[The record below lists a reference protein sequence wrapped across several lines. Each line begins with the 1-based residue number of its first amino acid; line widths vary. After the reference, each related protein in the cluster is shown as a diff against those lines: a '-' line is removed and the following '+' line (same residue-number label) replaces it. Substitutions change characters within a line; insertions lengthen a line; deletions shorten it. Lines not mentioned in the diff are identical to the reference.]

1 MNFSH
6 IHFIGI
12 HGVGQMSLA
21 ILLTQMGKI
30 VTGSDTISALISPTG
45 KIPEKLNIKVSYDD
59 NFPATNLPKDT
70 DLVVYTIHGGKNNP
84 QANGAERKGIRVI
97 TQAKLLS
104 EIVKLFTNSIA
115 VAGVNG
121 KTTTTAILAQTL
133 QNLGANPSYI
143 VGTNNLGE
151 KLPANFGNFENFVFE
166 ADEYAI
172 DPPINLNS
180 KLSLMYPTH
189 AIITNVSHDHPD
201 IYPNYSDIENIFADF
216 ISKFVD
222 KPQNLVVCGDDQ
234 NLMKI
239 VDRFPDLKNQVITY
253 GFEDS
258 NAFQIL
264 ERKENQ
270 TGSMMALKYNGKSKI
285 ELSLPFWG
293 EKNMLNAAS
302 VVAMLTSLGYDLGAI
317 SQAMKNISIPARR
330 MQIVFENEYFTLI
343 DDYAHHPDAIVN
355 LIKTMKSI
363 FKGRRLVLIFEPHT
377 FSRTQALRV
386 NFVNSLT
393 KADLSIILPI
403 FASREKEIDFPNV
416 QNSLINAILEKK
428 SPNILNCENEKL
440 LPYLRNTLQKNDVIV
455 TAGAGKIYQHHQNII
470 ELLKSLS

>member
-1 MNFSH
+1 
-6 IHFIGI
+6 
-12 HGVGQMSLA
+12 MSLA
-21 ILLTQMGKI
+21 ILLAQMGKVI
-30 VTGSDTISALISPTG
+30 TGSDVISAPSSPTG
-45 KIPEKLNIKVSYDD
+45 KIPERLSIKVSYDD
-59 NFPATNLPKDT
+59 HFPVTDLPIDT

-84 QANGAERKGIRVI
+84 QVKEAERKGIEVI

-104 EIVKLFTNSIA
+104 EVTKLFQNSIA

-133 QNLGANPSYI
+133 ENLGTNPSYI

-172 DPPINLNS
+172 DPPINLKS

-377 FSRTQALRV
+377 FSRTLSLRSEFVHALIA
-386 NFVNSLT
+386 S
-393 KADLSIILPI
+393 DLSIILPI
-403 FASREKEIDFPNV
+403 FASRENEADFPTV
-416 QNSLINAILEKK
+416 QSEMDNAILVQK
-428 SPNILNCENEKL
+428 SAHLRKCTNENLMLFLK
-440 LPYLRNTLQKNDVIV
+440 NNLQKNDVIV